1 MDAVERYGRGEGPYP
16 EAATSRER
24 AMLDYAMALT
34 HKPAEMTRAHLQPM
48 RDAGMSDAEL
58 LDVNQVVSYFAY
70 VNRMV
75 DGLGVELEDDSW
87 P

>member
-1 MDAVERYGRGEGPYP
+1 MDAVEAYGRGEATYP

-34 HKPAEMTRAHLQPM
+34 HRPAEMTRAHLQPM

-58 LDVNQVVSYFAY
+58 FDANQVVSYFAY

-75 DGLGVELEDDSW
+75 DGLGVELEDDDW

>member
-1 MDAVERYGRGEGPYP
+1 MDAVEAFGRGDSAHP
-16 EAATSRER
+16 EAATPREC
-24 AMLDYAMALT
+24 AMLDYALALT
-34 HKPAEMTRAHLQPM
+34 HKPAEMDRTHLQPM

-75 DGLGVELEDDSW
+75 DGLGVELEDDDW

>member
-1 MDAVERYGRGEGPYP
+1 MDAIETYGRGEGPYP
-16 EAATSRER
+16 DEATDRER

-34 HKPAEMTRAHLQPM
+34 LRPGEMTRTHLQPM
-48 RDAGMSDAEL
+48 RDAGMSDAEVF
-58 LDVNQVVSYFAY
+58 DANQVVSYFAY

-75 DGLGVELEDDSW
+75 DGLGVELEDE